1 MPSPLA
7 DAFAVNARK
16 TLDLLAAVADETLA
30 ASISAKVRTAGELF
44 AHIHNV
50 RLLRLEVST
59 PDLCKGM
66 SKFAAKVTPTRK
78 ELNEA
83 LAASGTAM
91 TELFRRADET
101 GKVKSFKPHPA
112 VFLGYAIAHEAH
124 HRGQIGWTCK
134 LTGHPL
140 EKSVA
145 NGLWE
150 WAK

>member
-1 MPSPLA
+1 MPLA
-7 DAFAVNARK
+7 DAYSVNARK
-16 TLDLLAAVADETLA
+16 TLDLLAAVADESLVE
-30 ASISAKVRTAGELF
+30 SISSKVRTIAELF

-50 RLLRLEVST
+50 RLLWLEVSA
-59 PDLCKGM
+59 PDTCKGLG
-66 SKFAAKVTPTRK
+66 KFAAKAIPSRK

-91 TELFRRADET
+91 IELFRRADET

-134 LTGHPL
+134 LTGRPL

-145 NGLWE
+145 YGLWE
-150 WAK
+150 WVK